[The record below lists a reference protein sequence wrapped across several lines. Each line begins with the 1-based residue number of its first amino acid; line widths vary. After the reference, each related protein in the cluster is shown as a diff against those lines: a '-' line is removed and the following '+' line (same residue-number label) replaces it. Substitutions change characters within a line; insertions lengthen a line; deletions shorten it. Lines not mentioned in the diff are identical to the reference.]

1 MGCARISVC
10 LLIRK
15 VLPGLVPRYTA
26 LFFAGFTAL
35 WTVSGVLATAFACN
49 LPHPWKFIGNGH
61 CIKVVSFVNY
71 IGISNIVVEVVLVLI
86 PLVVWNVRLSAG
98 RRISVSLVFSARLR
112 SVFIESMSPGEAY

>member
-15 VLPGLVPRYTA
+15 VLPGYVPRYTA

-35 WTVSGVLATAFACN
+35 WTVSGVLATALACT

-98 RRISVSLVFSARLR
+98 RRLSVSLVFSARLR
-112 SVFIESMSPGEAY
+112 